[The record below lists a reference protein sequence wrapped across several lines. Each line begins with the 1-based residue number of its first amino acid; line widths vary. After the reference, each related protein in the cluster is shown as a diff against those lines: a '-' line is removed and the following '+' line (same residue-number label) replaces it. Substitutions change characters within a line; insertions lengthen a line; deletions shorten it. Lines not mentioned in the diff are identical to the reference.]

1 MTRPVGRAAAAGGHT
16 ALSAPQPDALRYPHL
31 GRTRLAHLDELISLS
46 APRLVAFR
54 YPHLARARS
63 GVRTHRT
70 HNETSARSENKA
82 KNRAAATAYPEC
94 LPEIPIAYPTISQD
108 LRARASGL
116 RSPTD
121 DPQLRPATRGSGDEE
136 IPPPTKQP
144 RLEASARL
152 RRIRCPG
159 SRSTKSSFPAVV
171 RGEAGPQI
179 HLRR

>member
-1 MTRPVGRAAAAGGHT
+1 MARCAIRTSAGCT
-16 ALSAPQPDALRYPHL
+16 
-31 GRTRLAHLDELISLS
+31 SLS
-46 APRLVAFR
+46 APRPDT
-54 YPHLARARS
+54 PHSPRRANFLIRTS
-63 GVRTHRT
+63 TGRVSLSAPRPGALRRPHADRCTHRT

-121 DPQLRPATRGSGDEE
+121 DPQLRPARRGSGDEE

-144 RLEASARL
+144 RLEASARI
-152 RRIRCPG
+152 RRIRSPG
-159 SRSTKSSFPAVV
+159 SRSIKSSFPAVV